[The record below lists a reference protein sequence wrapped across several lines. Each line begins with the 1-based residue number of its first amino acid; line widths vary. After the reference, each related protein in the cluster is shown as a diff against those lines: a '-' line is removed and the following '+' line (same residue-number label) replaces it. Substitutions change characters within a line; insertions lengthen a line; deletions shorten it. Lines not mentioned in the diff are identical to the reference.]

1 MARVTNLTRTGM
13 DFVVGVKNGA
23 AVTAHLKAGE
33 TRDLEIDA
41 ESATVKG
48 RLAAGAI
55 KIGAPARRAT
65 AKTEN
70 AAD

>member
-1 MARVTNLTRTGM
+1 MARVTNLTRSGM
-13 DFVVGVKNGA
+13 DFIVGVKDGA
-23 AVTAHLKAGE
+23 AVTEHLKAGE
-33 TRDLEIDA
+33 TRDLNIDV

-48 RLAAGAI
+48 RLVADAI

-70 AAD
+70 AD